1 MIMMALN
8 DFTIRK
14 CDLHICKVLGK
25 YRCDPLEMTI
35 QTDHLI
41 SDT

>member
-1 MIMMALN
+1 MIMMAMN

-14 CDLHICKVLGK
+14 SDLHISEVLGE
-25 YRCDPLEMTI
+25 YRCDPLESTI